1 MDVYYII
8 IYFLKVI
15 IVKNNWFIFNIIEYI
30 CILMLCL
37 VNVMRRKFDILVCK
51 DILILS
57 NSMCLLRLENMKGNI
72 YFVKFIELLF
82 EWRYEG
88 DMILMN
94 VLYFV

>member
-1 MDVYYII
+1 
-8 IYFLKVI
+8 
-15 IVKNNWFIFNIIEYI
+15 
-30 CILMLCL
+30 MLCL

-82 EWRYEG
+82 E
-88 DMILMN
+88 
-94 VLYFV
+94 